1 MNTSLYQA
9 SLNDALWRDMSH
21 FGRFSVS
28 GKDAAQLL
36 HHLTTND
43 IKGLKVGQS
52 CEAALITSKA
62 RMLDLVSVF
71 RRDDDFLVVTSPNR
85 REMFAPHLRAF
96 ILYRQD
102 VKIED
107 VSESGALFGL
117 FGNNRN
123 RVLDVRDLSSSQVQ
137 SVTKNATTFQ
147 VASTTRL
154 PLNGVLTWSDS
165 RAELTRWVQQSGVA
179 LCDNETYNVLRVE
192 SGVPATGLELTED
205 VNPWEAG
212 LSDAI
217 SLNKGCYNGQ
227 EIVARLNTYQKVK
240 RSLRGLKLSGEDSST
255 STRLKADGKDAGFI
269 TSRAVSPR
277 FGAIALAYIR
287 GDYAQSGQQLQ
298 VEDSSQSAV
307 VCDLPFSD

>member
-9 SLNDALWRDMSH
+9 ALNDALWRDMTH

-28 GKDAAQLL
+28 GKDAAALL

-43 IKGLKVGQS
+43 IKGLQNGQS

-71 RRDDDFLVVTSPNR
+71 RRDHDFLVVTSPNR
-85 REMFAPHLRAF
+85 REMFAAHLRSF
-96 ILYRQD
+96 VLYRQD
-102 VKIED
+102 VKVED
-107 VSESGALFGL
+107 VTENGALFGL
-117 FGNNRN
+117 FGSNRN
-123 RVLDVRDLSSSQVQ
+123 RVLDVEDSPSQVQ
-137 SVTKNATTFQ
+137 SVTKNGAAFH
-147 VASTTRL
+147 VAPTTRL
-154 PLNGVLTWSDS
+154 PLGGVLVWSDAPDDL
-165 RAELTRWVQQSGVA
+165 RQFVGQSGAA

-212 LSDAI
+212 LNNAI
-217 SLNKGCYNGQ
+217 SLDKGCYNGQ

-240 RSLRGLKLSGEDSST
+240 RSLRGLQLSGEETLST
-255 STRLKADGKDAGFI
+255 KLKMGEKDAGFI
-269 TSRAVSPR
+269 SSRVVSPR

-287 GDYAQSGQQLQ
+287 GDFAQNGQQLQ
-298 VEDSSQSAV
+298 VENSSQTAV
-307 VCDLPFSD
+307 VRDLPFTN

>member
-1 MNTSLYQA
+1 MNITLYNA
-9 SLNDALWRDMSH
+9 AYDNALWRDMTH

-43 IKGLKVGQS
+43 IKGLKIGQN

-71 RRDDDFLVVTSPNR
+71 RRENDFLVVTSPNR
-85 REMFAPHLRAF
+85 REMFAAHLRSF
-96 ILYRQD
+96 VLYRQD
-102 VKIED
+102 VTIND
-107 VSESGALFGL
+107 MTESGALFGL
-117 FGNNRN
+117 FGSQTN
-123 RVLDVRDLSSSQVQ
+123 RVLDNANAEFL
-137 SVTKNATTFQ
+137 VTPT
-147 VASTTRL
+147 SRL
-154 PLNGVLTWSDS
+154 PLNGVLVQSDS
-165 RAELTRWVQQSGVA
+165 RDELAQFVRQSDVP

-212 LSDAI
+212 LNHAI

-240 RSLRGLKLSGEDSST
+240 RSLRGLKLSGEETVST
-255 STRLKADGKDAGFI
+255 KLKADGKDAGFV
-269 TSRAVSPR
+269 TSRVVSPR
-277 FGAIALAYIR
+277 FGAIALAYVR
-287 GDYAQSGQQLQ
+287 GDYAENGTVLQ
-298 VEDSSQSAV
+298 VEDSSQTGV
-307 VCDLPFSD
+307 VCDLPFTN